1 MNRPVRV
8 ALSLV
13 ASVGLLAAMPQT
25 TVAKKRHHRRPGC
38 DKFCRQ
44 AGGFGAGPE
53 TKVPV
58 KIRRQTIRVDDG
70 LIGIRARCTLEHKCV
85 GAILVIGHNN
95 IEYGRAN
102 LRIPEDQTRIVFV
115 PITSKG
121 RRYLKH
127 HGHDRAVFASVP
139 LKSNHPVSF
148 SDRLTLLRND
158 R

>member
-1 MNRPVRV
+1 VNRPLRV
-8 ALSLV
+8 VLSLL

-44 AGGFGAGPE
+44 AGGFGAGPG

-70 LIGIRARCTLEHKCV
+70 LIGVTASCTLEHKCV
-85 GAILVIGHNN
+85 GAILLVGHDN

-102 LRIPEDQTRIVFV
+102 LRIPEDQTRVVFV
-115 PITSKG
+115 PITSRG
-121 RRYLKH
+121 RRFLNRVH
-127 HGHDRAVFASVP
+127 HDHHVFASVP
-139 LKSNHPVSF
+139 LNSNDPVSF
-148 SDRLTLLRND
+148 SKRLTLLRND